1 MNNKVG
7 EHITLDFHGV
17 HEDHKPEF
25 YEKIFKKIAQAAKV
39 EIVNISKYVFTPQG
53 VTLLCLL
60 KESHMSFHTFPEK
73 GIVSFDFFTCGTVSP
88 NISVEILKKELP
100 HSTVVQKDFDR
111 DSIHHYKDIYST
123 EGIKKFYMVE
133 KIIKNFKSKM
143 GQHIEIL
150 KLKEFGNALFIDGEI
165 QVAEKDEELYSSTFV
180 NSGLRLS
187 KKNST
192 AAIIGG
198 GDGGVARECI
208 KSNFNYID
216 WFELDKE
223 VVEACQEYLP
233 DVFKNIN
240 NSNKVNCIWGDAFKN
255 IISCDDKKYDHLFI
269 DLNDDQFCIDL
280 ASKNIKE
287 IKRITKKNGIITAQ
301 VGSKDKK
308 PKQVNNWINTLEDA
322 FGNSNIS
329 EIYIPSFDCSWNFV
343 SSVNK

>member
-100 HSTVVQKDFDR
+100 HSTVVKKDFDR

-133 KIIKNFKSKM
+133 KIIKNFKSKV

>member
-1 MNNKVG
+1 MNKVG
-7 EHITLDFHGV
+7 EHITLDFLGV
-17 HEDHKPEF
+17 YENHPTEF
-25 YEKIFKKIAQAAKV
+25 YENIFKKIAEVAKV
-39 EIVNISKYVFTPQG
+39 EIVNISKYVFAPQG

-73 GIVSFDFFTCGTVSP
+73 GIVSFDFFTCGSVSP
-88 NISVEILKKELP
+88 SISLDILKKELP
-100 HSTVVQKDFDR
+100 HTSVIKKDFDR
-111 DSIHHYKDIYST
+111 DTIHHYKDIYSS

-133 KIIKNFKSKM
+133 EVIKNFKSQA

-180 NSGLRLS
+180 KSGLQIS
-187 KKNST
+187 NQNST

-198 GDGGVARECI
+198 GDGGVARECV
-208 KSNFNYID
+208 KNNFDYID

-223 VVEACQEYLP
+223 VVEACQQYLP
-233 DVFKNIN
+233 DVFKNIHKSN
-240 NSNKVNCIWGDAFKN
+240 NVNCIWGDAFKN
-255 IISCDDKKYDHLFI
+255 IISCEDNKYDHLFI

-280 ASKNIKE
+280 AASNIKD
-287 IKRITKKNGIITAQ
+287 IKRITKKNGVITAQ

-308 PKQVNNWINTLEDA
+308 PAQVNSWNQTLEKA
-322 FGNSNIS
+322 FGNSKVA
-329 EIYIPSFDCSWNFV
+329 EVYIPSFDCSWNFI

>member
-1 MNNKVG
+1 MNKVG
-7 EHITLDFHGV
+7 EHITLDFLGV
-17 HEDHKPEF
+17 YENHPTEF
-25 YEKIFKKIAQAAKV
+25 YENIFKKIAEVAKV
-39 EIVNISKYVFTPQG
+39 ELVNISKYVFAPQG

-73 GIVSFDFFTCGTVSP
+73 GIVSFDFFTCGSVSP
-88 NISVEILKKELP
+88 SISLDILKKELP
-100 HSTVVQKDFDR
+100 HTSVIKKDFDR
-111 DSIHHYKDIYST
+111 DTIHHYKDIYSS

-133 KIIKNFKSKM
+133 EVIKNFKSQA

-180 NSGLRLS
+180 KSGLQIS
-187 KKNST
+187 KQNST

-198 GDGGVARECI
+198 GDGGVARECV
-208 KSNFNYID
+208 KNNFDYID

-223 VVEACQEYLP
+223 VVEACQQYLP
-233 DVFKNIN
+233 DVFKNIHKSN
-240 NSNKVNCIWGDAFKN
+240 NVNCIWGDAFKN
-255 IISCDDKKYDHLFI
+255 IISCEDNKYDHLFI

-280 ASKNIKE
+280 AASNIKD
-287 IKRITKKNGIITAQ
+287 IKRITKKNGVITAQ

-308 PKQVNNWINTLEDA
+308 PAQVNSWNQTLEKA
-322 FGNSNIS
+322 FGNSKVA
-329 EIYIPSFDCSWNFV
+329 EVYIPSFDCSWNFI

>member
-1 MNNKVG
+1 MNKVG
-7 EHITLDFHGV
+7 EHITLDFLGV
-17 HEDHKPEF
+17 YENHPTEF
-25 YEKIFKKIAQAAKV
+25 YENIFKKIAEVAKV
-39 EIVNISKYVFTPQG
+39 EIVNISKYVFAPQG

-73 GIVSFDFFTCGTVSP
+73 GMVSFDFFTCGSVSP
-88 NISVEILKKELP
+88 SISLDILKKELP
-100 HSTVVQKDFDR
+100 HTSVIKKDFDR
-111 DSIHHYKDIYST
+111 DTIHHYKDIYSS

-133 KIIKNFKSKM
+133 EVIKNFKSQA

-180 NSGLRLS
+180 KSGLQIS
-187 KKNST
+187 KQNST

-198 GDGGVARECI
+198 GDGGVARECV
-208 KSNFNYID
+208 KNNFDYID

-223 VVEACQEYLP
+223 VVEACQQYLP
-233 DVFKNIN
+233 DVFKNIHKSN
-240 NSNKVNCIWGDAFKN
+240 NVNCIWGDAFKN
-255 IISCDDKKYDHLFI
+255 IISCEDNKYDHLFI

-280 ASKNIKE
+280 AASNIKD
-287 IKRITKKNGIITAQ
+287 IKRITKKNGVITAQ

-308 PKQVNNWINTLEDA
+308 PAQVNSWNQTLEKA
-322 FGNSNIS
+322 FGNSKVA
-329 EIYIPSFDCSWNFV
+329 EVYIPSFDCSWNFI

>member
-1 MNNKVG
+1 MNKVG
-7 EHITLDFHGV
+7 EHITLDFLGV
-17 HEDHKPEF
+17 YENHPTEF
-25 YEKIFKKIAQAAKV
+25 YENIFKKIAEVAKV
-39 EIVNISKYVFTPQG
+39 EIVNISKYVFAPQG

-73 GIVSFDFFTCGTVSP
+73 GIVSFDFFTCGSVSP
-88 NISVEILKKELP
+88 SISLDILKKELP
-100 HSTVVQKDFDR
+100 HTSVIKKDFDR
-111 DSIHHYKDIYST
+111 DTIHHYKDIYSS

-133 KIIKNFKSKM
+133 EVIKNFKSQA

-180 NSGLRLS
+180 KSGLQIS
-187 KKNST
+187 KQNST

-198 GDGGVARECI
+198 GDGGVARECV
-208 KSNFNYID
+208 KNNFDYID

-223 VVEACQEYLP
+223 VVEACQQYLP
-233 DVFKNIN
+233 DVFKNIHKSN
-240 NSNKVNCIWGDAFKN
+240 NVNCIWGDAFKN
-255 IISCDDKKYDHLFI
+255 IISCEDNKYDHLFI

-280 ASKNIKE
+280 AASNIKD
-287 IKRITKKNGIITAQ
+287 IKRITKKNGVITAQ

-308 PKQVNNWINTLEDA
+308 PAQVNSWNQTFEKA
-322 FGNSNIS
+322 FGNSKVA
-329 EIYIPSFDCSWNFV
+329 EVYIPSFDCSWNFI

>member
-1 MNNKVG
+1 MKK
-7 EHITLDFHGV
+7 F
-17 HEDHKPEF
+17 
-25 YEKIFKKIAQAAKV
+25 FKKIAQAAKV

-100 HSTVVQKDFDR
+100 HSTVVKKDFDR
-111 DSIHHYKDIYST
+111 DSIHHYKDIYSS

-133 KIIKNFKSKM
+133 KIIKNFKSKV

-287 IKRITKKNGIITAQ
+287 IKRITKKNGVITAQ

>member
-17 HEDHKPEF
+17 HENHKPEF
-25 YEKIFKKIAQAAKV
+25 YEKIFKKIAKAAKV

-100 HSTVVQKDFDR
+100 HSTVVKKDFDR
-111 DSIHHYKDIYST
+111 DSIHHYKDIYSS

-133 KIIKNFKSKM
+133 KIIKNFKSKV

-255 IISCDDKKYDHLFI
+255 IVSCDDKKYDHLFI

>member
-1 MNNKVG
+1 MNKVG
-7 EHITLDFHGV
+7 EHITLDFLGV
-17 HEDHKPEF
+17 YENHSAEF
-25 YEKIFKKIAQAAKV
+25 YEKILKKIAEVAKV

-73 GIVSFDFFTCGTVSP
+73 GIVSFDFFTCGAVSP
-88 NISVEILKKELP
+88 SVSLEILKKELP
-100 HSTVVQKDFDR
+100 HTSVIKKDFER
-111 DSIHHYKDIYST
+111 DTVHHYKDIYSS

-133 KIIKNFKSKM
+133 EVIKNFKSQA

-180 NSGLRLS
+180 KSGLRLS
-187 KKNST
+187 SKNST

-208 KSNFNYID
+208 KNNFDYID

-223 VVEACQEYLP
+223 VVDACQQYLP
-233 DVFKNIN
+233 EVFKNIHKSN
-240 NSNKVNCIWGDAFKN
+240 NVNCIWGDAFKN
-255 IISCDDKKYDHLFI
+255 IVSCENEKYDHLFI

-280 ASKNIKE
+280 AAKNVND
-287 IKRITKKNGIITAQ
+287 IKRITKKNGVITAQ

-308 PKQVNNWINTLEDA
+308 PSQVNNWRETLERA
-322 FGNSNIS
+322 FGNSKIS
-329 EIYIPSFDCSWNFV
+329 EIYIPSFDCSWNFI
-343 SSVNK
+343 SSINK

>member
-1 MNNKVG
+1 MNKVG
-7 EHITLDFHGV
+7 EHITLDFLGV

-25 YEKIFKKIAQAAKV
+25 YENIFKKIAQAAKV

-73 GIVSFDFFTCGTVSP
+73 GIVSFDFFTCGSVSP
-88 NISVEILKKELP
+88 NVSLEILKKELP
-100 HSTVVQKDFDR
+100 HSTVIKKDFDR
-111 DSIHHYKDIYST
+111 DSVHHYKDIYSS

-133 KIIKNFKSKM
+133 KIIKNFKSKA

-150 KLKEFGNALFIDGEI
+150 KLKEFGNALFIDSEL
-165 QVAEKDEELYSSTFV
+165 QVAERDEELYSSTFV
-180 NSGLRLS
+180 NSGLKLS
-187 KKNST
+187 EKNST

-208 KSNFNYID
+208 KNNFNYID
-216 WFELDKE
+216 WFELDQE

-233 DVFKNIN
+233 DVFKNIHK
-240 NSNKVNCIWGDAFKN
+240 SNKVNCIWGDAFKN
-255 IISCDDKKYDHLFI
+255 ITLCDDEKYDHLFI

-280 ASKNIKE
+280 ASKNIEE
-287 IKRITKKNGIITAQ
+287 IKRITKKDGIITAQ
-301 VGSKDKK
+301 VGSRDKK
-308 PKQVNNWINTLEDA
+308 PKQVNSWISTLESA
-322 FGNSNIS
+322 FGNSKIS
-329 EIYIPSFDCSWNFV
+329 EIYLPSFDCSWYFV

>member
-100 HSTVVQKDFDR
+100 HSTVVKKDFDR

-133 KIIKNFKSKM
+133 KIIKNFKSKV

-165 QVAEKDEELYSSTFV
+165 QVAEKDEELYSSMFV

-287 IKRITKKNGIITAQ
+287 IKRITKKM
-301 VGSKDKK
+301 
-308 PKQVNNWINTLEDA
+308 E
-322 FGNSNIS
+322 
-329 EIYIPSFDCSWNFV
+329 
-343 SSVNK
+343 

>member
-1 MNNKVG
+1 MNKVG
-7 EHITLDFHGV
+7 EHITLDFLGV
-17 HEDHKPEF
+17 YENHPTEF
-25 YEKIFKKIAQAAKV
+25 YENIFKKIAEVAKV
-39 EIVNISKYVFTPQG
+39 EIVNISKYVFAPQG

-73 GIVSFDFFTCGTVSP
+73 GIVSFDFFTCGSVSP
-88 NISVEILKKELP
+88 SISLDILKKELP
-100 HSTVVQKDFDR
+100 HTSVIKKDFDR
-111 DSIHHYKDIYST
+111 DTIHHYKDIYSS

-133 KIIKNFKSKM
+133 EVIKNFKSQA

-180 NSGLRLS
+180 KSGLQIS
-187 KKNST
+187 KQNST

-198 GDGGVARECI
+198 GDGGVARECV
-208 KSNFNYID
+208 KNNFDYID

-223 VVEACQEYLP
+223 VVEACQQYLP
-233 DVFKNIN
+233 DVFKNIHKSN
-240 NSNKVNCIWGDAFKN
+240 NVNCIWGDAFKN
-255 IISCDDKKYDHLFI
+255 IISCEDNKYDHLFI

-280 ASKNIKE
+280 AASNIKD
-287 IKRITKKNGIITAQ
+287 IKRITKRNGVITAQ

-308 PKQVNNWINTLEDA
+308 PAQVNSWNQTLEKA
-322 FGNSNIS
+322 FGNSKVA
-329 EIYIPSFDCSWNFV
+329 EVYIPSFDCSWNFI

>member
-1 MNNKVG
+1 MNKVG
-7 EHITLDFHGV
+7 EHITLDFLGV

-25 YEKIFKKIAQAAKV
+25 YENIFKKIAQAAKV

-73 GIVSFDFFTCGTVSP
+73 GIVSFDFFTCGSVSP
-88 NISVEILKKELP
+88 NVSLEILKKELP
-100 HSTVVQKDFDR
+100 HSTVIKKDFDR
-111 DSIHHYKDIYST
+111 DSVHHYKDIYSS

-133 KIIKNFKSKM
+133 KIIKNFKSKA

-150 KLKEFGNALFIDGEI
+150 KLKEFGNALFIDSEL

-180 NSGLRLS
+180 NSGLKLS
-187 KKNST
+187 EKNST

-208 KSNFNYID
+208 KNNFNYID
-216 WFELDKE
+216 WFELDQE

-233 DVFKNIN
+233 DVFKNIHK
-240 NSNKVNCIWGDAFKN
+240 SNKVNCIWGDAFKN
-255 IISCDDKKYDHLFI
+255 IALCDDEKYDHLFI

-280 ASKNIKE
+280 ASKNIEE
-287 IKRITKKNGIITAQ
+287 IKRITKKDGIITAQ
-301 VGSKDKK
+301 VGSRDKK
-308 PKQVNNWINTLEDA
+308 PKQVNSWISTLESA
-322 FGNSNIS
+322 FGNFKIS
-329 EIYIPSFDCSWNFV
+329 ETYIPSFDCSWNFV
-343 SSVNK
+343 SSINK

>member
-1 MNNKVG
+1 MNKVG
-7 EHITLDFHGV
+7 EHITLDFLGV
-17 HEDHKPEF
+17 YENHPTEF
-25 YEKIFKKIAQAAKV
+25 YENIFKKIAEVAKV
-39 EIVNISKYVFTPQG
+39 EIVNISKYVFAPQG

-73 GIVSFDFFTCGTVSP
+73 GIVSFDFFTCGSVSP
-88 NISVEILKKELP
+88 SISLDILKKELP
-100 HSTVVQKDFDR
+100 HTSVIKKDFDR
-111 DSIHHYKDIYST
+111 DTIHHYKDIYSS

-133 KIIKNFKSKM
+133 EVIKNFKSQA

-180 NSGLRLS
+180 KSGLQIS
-187 KKNST
+187 NQNST

-198 GDGGVARECI
+198 GDGGVARECV
-208 KSNFNYID
+208 KNNFDYID

-223 VVEACQEYLP
+223 VVEACQQYLP
-233 DVFKNIN
+233 DVFKNIHKSN
-240 NSNKVNCIWGDAFKN
+240 NVNCIWGDAFKN
-255 IISCDDKKYDHLFI
+255 IVSCEDNKYDHLFI

-280 ASKNIKE
+280 AASNIKD
-287 IKRITKKNGIITAQ
+287 IKRITKKNGVITAQ

-308 PKQVNNWINTLEDA
+308 PAQVNSWNQTLEKA
-322 FGNSNIS
+322 FGNSKVA
-329 EIYIPSFDCSWNFV
+329 EVYIPSFDCSWNFI

>member
-17 HEDHKPEF
+17 HKDHKPEF

-100 HSTVVQKDFDR
+100 HSTVVKKDFDR

-133 KIIKNFKSKM
+133 KIIKNFKSKV

-208 KSNFNYID
+208 KNNFNYID

-280 ASKNIKE
+280 ASKNIEE
-287 IKRITKKNGIITAQ
+287 IKRITKKNGIITEQ
-301 VGSKDKK
+301 VG
-308 PKQVNNWINTLEDA
+308 
-322 FGNSNIS
+322 
-329 EIYIPSFDCSWNFV
+329 
-343 SSVNK
+343 

>member
-100 HSTVVQKDFDR
+100 HSTVVKKDFDR
-111 DSIHHYKDIYST
+111 DSIHHYKDIYSS

-133 KIIKNFKSKM
+133 KIIKNFKSKV

-187 KKNST
+187 KNNST

-287 IKRITKKNGIITAQ
+287 IKRILKKM
-301 VGSKDKK
+301 
-308 PKQVNNWINTLEDA
+308 E
-322 FGNSNIS
+322 
-329 EIYIPSFDCSWNFV
+329 
-343 SSVNK
+343 